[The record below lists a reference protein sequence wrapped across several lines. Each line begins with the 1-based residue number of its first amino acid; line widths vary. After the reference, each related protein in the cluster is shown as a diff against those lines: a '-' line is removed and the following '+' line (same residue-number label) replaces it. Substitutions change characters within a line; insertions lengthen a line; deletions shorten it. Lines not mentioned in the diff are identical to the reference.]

1 MLHDFLRANRAVLVD
16 RCRVMVG
23 GRSDPKATDEELAH
37 GIPIFL
43 DQLIETLTIE
53 QTSES
58 RDRSL
63 TVRNARGEVAS
74 DVGTTAAL
82 HGRDLFLEG
91 FTIEQVVRDY
101 GDVCQAVTNL
111 AVETGAQISVDEF
124 RIFNRCLDNAIA
136 GAVTEYARHT
146 PAANEDNIHLNS
158 RVWPLA
164 HELRNYLHTAI
175 LAVTAIKAGSV
186 SIGGATAAV
195 LDRSLMAMRNL
206 VDRSLAEVR
215 VTAGLPPRLQPVRL
229 ARFLDEVEAAAS
241 LDARARECR
250 FRLAPVKEDIVIDA
264 DPEMLA
270 AAIGNLLHNAFKFT
284 IRHTEVWLRA
294 EASETRVA
302 IEVEDHCGGL
312 PQGQSDKL
320 LQPFVQSGADR
331 SGVGLGLDICR
342 RSVEAM
348 NGILRIRDLPGC
360 GCIFT
365 IDLPRHTQSTA

>member
-1 MLHDFLRANRAVLVD
+1 MLHDFLRANRTVLVD

-58 RDRSL
+58 RDKSL

-124 RIFNRCLDNAIA
+124 RTFNRCLDNAIA
-136 GAVTEYARHT
+136 GAVTEFAKHA
-146 PAANEDNIHLNS
+146 PASDDESLRSFNS
-158 RVWPLA
+158 RLGPLA
-164 HELRNYLHTAI
+164 HELRNYLQTATY
-175 LAVTAIKAGSV
+175 AAKAIRAGTSGV
-186 SIGGATAAV
+186 GGATAAV
-195 LDRSLMAMRNL
+195 LDRSLMAMGNL

-215 VTAGLPPRLQPVRL
+215 VTAGLPPRLQPIRL
-229 ARFLDEVEAAAS
+229 ARFLGEVEDAAS

-250 FRLAPVKEDIVIDA
+250 FKVAPVKDDIVIDA

-270 AAIGNLLHNAFKFT
+270 AAISNLLHNAFKFT
-284 IRHTEVWLRA
+284 
-294 EASETRVA
+294 
-302 IEVEDHCGGL
+302 
-312 PQGQSDKL
+312 
-320 LQPFVQSGADR
+320 
-331 SGVGLGLDICR
+331 
-342 RSVEAM
+342 
-348 NGILRIRDLPGC
+348 
-360 GCIFT
+360 
-365 IDLPRHTQSTA
+365 